1 MSFLGSIITLL
12 DARMTEPAMFGWFH
26 LLFIAL
32 TILCAVFLC
41 KKFKNPSKKTVS
53 KILLSFALI
62 SIFLEI
68 YKQFNYTFSYDGNI
82 VTADY
87 QWYAFPFQF
96 CSTPMYVALLAVII
110 KKEKIHNALCAYL
123 ATFSTFAGICVFA
136 YPEQVFIDTIGINI
150 QTMICHGG
158 MIAIGIWLLACGYIK
173 LQHKTIVPASVT
185 FAIMVVLASVMN
197 EIAKLT
203 GLLERESFN
212 MFYISPHCEPSLP
225 VYSLVQQVVPFPLC
239 LVIYIAAFALASYI
253 ILFVAMTINK
263 IKNKKQPPQ
272 NTECHV

>member
-1 MSFLGSIITLL
+1 MLGSIINILN
-12 DARMTEPAMFGWFH
+12 ASMTEPTSYGWFH
-26 LLFIAL
+26 LLSIFLIIL
-32 TILCAVFLC
+32 TTIFLC
-41 KKFKNPSKKTVS
+41 KKFKNPSKKTVN

-123 ATFSTFAGICVFA
+123 ATVSTFAGVCVLA
-136 YPEQVFIDTIGINI
+136 YPEQVFIDTIGINV

-158 MIAIGIWLLACGYIK
+158 MIAVGIWLLSCGYVNLK
-173 LQHKTIVPASVT
+173 HKTIIPAALT
-185 FAIMVVLASVMN
+185 FAVMVVIASIMN
-197 EIAKLT
+197 EIAYFT
-203 GLLERESFN
+203 GLLENETFN
-212 MFYISPHCEPSLP
+212 MFYISPHCDPSLP
-225 VYSLVQQVVPFPLC
+225 VYSLVQNVLPFPVSLI
-239 LVIYIAAFALASYI
+239 IYIIAFTLASYI
-253 ILFVAMTINK
+253 ILLIAMAFAKAFKKPAVAENVTAN
-263 IKNKKQPPQ
+263 
-272 NTECHV
+272 

>member
-32 TILCAVFLC
+32 TMLCAVFLC
-41 KKFKNPSKKTVS
+41 KKFKNPSQKTVS

-158 MIAIGIWLLACGYIK
+158 MIAIGVWLLTCGYIK

-203 GLLERESFN
+203 GGNGGGKPDSAMGGGKDASKVFD
-212 MFYISPHCEPSLP
+212 
-225 VYSLVQQVVPFPLC
+225 
-239 LVIYIAAFALASYI
+239 ALASVKDFSFTPMIACFLVFLLNDLYA
-253 ILFVAMTINK
+253 FSSWN
-263 IKNKKQPPQ
+263 QRE
-272 NTECHV
+272 TEQHTHIH